1 MDRQPLTKHL
11 WRILLGAMLLFAG
24 TSHLTFARAEFLA
37 QVPRWVPVD
46 PDLVVVLS
54 GVVELALGAALVA
67 LGRRRVAV
75 GLLTAAFFIAI
86 FPGNVSQ
93 YMNQVNAFGLD
104 TDSKRFV
111 RLFLQLPLV
120 VWALWCTDAWA
131 WLRRGR
137 IS

>member
-1 MDRQPLTKHL
+1 MDRQPLITRL
-11 WRILLGAMLLFAG
+11 GRIVLGAMLLFAG

-37 QVPRWVPVD
+37 QVPRWVPLN

-54 GVVELALGAALVA
+54 GFVEVALGAALVA

-75 GLLTAAFFIAI
+75 GLLTAGFFIAI

-93 YMNQVNAFGLD
+93 YMNHVSAFGLD

-131 WLRRGR
+131 WLRRGW

>member
-11 WRILLGAMLLFAG
+11 GRILLGAMLLFAG
-24 TSHLTFARAEFLA
+24 TSHLTFGRAEFLA
-37 QVPRWVPVD
+37 QVPRCVPLN

-54 GVVELALGAALVA
+54 GFVEVALGAALVA

-93 YMNQVNAFGLD
+93 YMNHVNAFGLD

-131 WLRRGR
+131 WLRRR
-137 IS
+137 

>member
-11 WRILLGAMLLFAG
+11 GRILLGAMLLFAG
-24 TSHLTFARAEFLA
+24 TSHLTFGRAEFLA
-37 QVPRWVPVD
+37 QVPRWVPLN

-54 GVVELALGAALVA
+54 GFVEVALGAALVA

-93 YMNQVNAFGLD
+93 YMNHVNAFGLD

-131 WLRRGR
+131 WLRRR
-137 IS
+137 

>member
-93 YMNQVNAFGLD
+93 YMNHVNAFGLD